1 MRLSREEYK
10 KATGCLERYNY
21 NCLSIINIRADIMS
35 VSIPAND
42 GMPKAQYNISDQVY
56 NQYIKLQEDKELQKS
71 LKEYKAVVQTL
82 ELIDEIGKY
91 IFEHEYRKS
100 EHKWDI
106 IHNLNISEET
116 YKRRKRELIY
126 TVDKELKKLT

>member
-42 GMPKAQYNISDQVY
+42 GMPKAQ
-56 NQYIKLQEDKELQKS
+56 
-71 LKEYKAVVQTL
+71 
-82 ELIDEIGKY
+82 
-91 IFEHEYRKS
+91 
-100 EHKWDI
+100 
-106 IHNLNISEET
+106 
-116 YKRRKRELIY
+116 
-126 TVDKELKKLT
+126 